1 MDLKAKKESLS
12 KQYNDLTKTINKSL
26 DMRSRVLGALELLH
40 QIMENCKKCEHG
52 CHCSNG
58 GSCTSC
64 ECKDCD
70 CKDVDSPSDIETGKV
85 QSELNFN

>member
-1 MDLKAKKESLS
+1 
-12 KQYNDLTKTINKSL
+12 
-26 DMRSRVLGALELLH
+26 
-40 QIMENCKKCEHG
+40 MENCKKCEHG
-52 CHCSNG
+52 CHCSDG

-70 CKDVDSPSDIETGKV
+70 CKKVNSSETEEV

>member
-1 MDLKAKKESLS
+1 MDLKAKKESLL
-12 KQYNDLTKTINKSL
+12 KQHQDLTKQINSSIEL
-26 DMRSRVLGALELLH
+26 RSRVLGALELIE
-40 QIMENCKKCEHG
+40 QIEGDKMCNCKKCEHG

-70 CKDVDSPSDIETGKV
+70 CQKE
-85 QSELNFN
+85 E

>member
-1 MDLKAKKESLS
+1 MDLKAKRESLS

-26 DMRSRVLGALELLH
+26 EMRSRVLGALEVIK
-40 QIMENCKKCEHG
+40 QIMDSCKKCEHE
-52 CHCSNG
+52 CHCSDG

-70 CKDVDSPSDIETGKV
+70 CKKE
-85 QSELNFN
+85 E

>member
-12 KQYNDLTKTINKSL
+12 KQYDTLTKTINKSL

-40 QIMENCKKCEHG
+40 QIDNDKEMNTCEKCNCENCT
-52 CHCSNG
+52 
-58 GSCTSC
+58 CTNC

-70 CKDVDSPSDIETGKV
+70 CQKE
-85 QSELNFN
+85 

>member
-1 MDLKAKKESLS
+1 MKKLM
-12 KQYNDLTKTINKSL
+12 KMTIKNKIN
-26 DMRSRVLGALELLH
+26 RLGALELLH

>member
-1 MDLKAKKESLS
+1 
-12 KQYNDLTKTINKSL
+12 
-26 DMRSRVLGALELLH
+26 
-40 QIMENCKKCEHG
+40 MENCKNCEHG

-70 CKDVDSPSDIETGKV
+70 CKEVEAMEKDVQLEFD
-85 QSELNFN
+85 FNLTVH

>member
-1 MDLKAKKESLS
+1 
-12 KQYNDLTKTINKSL
+12 
-26 DMRSRVLGALELLH
+26 
-40 QIMENCKKCEHG
+40 MENCKNCEHG

-70 CKDVDSPSDIETGKV
+70 CKESDKKYV
-85 QSELNFN
+85 NFL